1 MNCHNLMPEE
11 ERIIVHKE
19 TERQF
24 TVKSQVNL
32 INNHP
37 YYMRRSSIKISIIL
51 LATFLVMGCKNSE
64 KEENRDEQATKESSQ
79 LDNLPKNEAG
89 NIVKES
95 IEHAG
100 GWDNWNNKKT
110 LTYTK
115 IIQFVNEKGE
125 VEREVEQLH
134 EYKLKPELKV
144 KISWEE
150 DGDKYAIINNSQQA
164 KKYKNGVAL
173 EDEESMNSAWNS
185 SFGSHYVMC
194 MPFKLTDPGTVLKYE
209 GIDTLKNGMIVH
221 AVKTTYEEGAGS
233 AAGKH
238 IWTYYF
244 DKDSY
249 ELAGNFLDYGDGYS
263 YTQYEKI
270 ENKDGIRMNTDRKS
284 FKANSINDI
293 TQLTTNY
300 RNEDIQFDLKMDD
313 AMFEIK

>member
-1 MNCHNLMPEE
+1 
-11 ERIIVHKE
+11 
-19 TERQF
+19 
-24 TVKSQVNL
+24 
-32 INNHP
+32 
-37 YYMRRSSIKISIIL
+37 MRRLPIRISIIL

-64 KEENRDEQATKESSQ
+64 KEEKIEEQVAKESSQ

-100 GWDNWNNKKT
+100 GWENWNNKKT

-115 IIQFVNEKGE
+115 IIQVVNEKGE
-125 VEREVEQLH
+125 VERDIEQLH
-134 EYKLKPELKV
+134 KYKLKPELKV
-144 KISWEE
+144 KITWEE
-150 DGDKYAIINNSQQA
+150 NGDKYAIINNSKQA
-164 KKYKNGVAL
+164 KKYKNGIAL

-185 SFGSHYVMC
+185 SFGSQYVMC

-209 GIDTLKNGMIVH
+209 GIDTLKNGKLVH

-238 IWTYYF
+238 TWTYYF
-244 DKDSY
+244 DKDNY
-249 ELAGNFLDYGDGYS
+249 ELVGNFLDYGDGYS
-263 YTQYEKI
+263 YIQNEKI
-270 ENKDGIRMNTDRKS
+270 EEKDGIRVNTARKS

>member
-1 MNCHNLMPEE
+1 
-11 ERIIVHKE
+11 
-19 TERQF
+19 
-24 TVKSQVNL
+24 
-32 INNHP
+32 
-37 YYMRRSSIKISIIL
+37 MRRSPIRIIIIL

-64 KEENRDEQATKESSQ
+64 KEEKTEEQVAKEISQ
-79 LDNLPKNEAG
+79 LDKLPKNEAG
-89 NIVKES
+89 DIVKQS

-100 GWDNWNNKKT
+100 GWENWNDKKT

-115 IIQFVNEKGE
+115 IIQFVNDNGE

-150 DGDKYAIINNSQQA
+150 DGDKYVIINNSQQA

-173 EDEESMNSAWNS
+173 QDEESMNSAWNS
-185 SFGSHYVMC
+185 SFGSQYVMC

-209 GIDTLKNGMIVH
+209 GIDTLKNGKVVH
-221 AVKTTYEEGAGS
+221 AVKTIYEEGAGS

-238 IWTYYF
+238 TWTYYF

-249 ELAGNFLDYGDGYS
+249 ELVGNFLDYGDGYS
-263 YTQYEKI
+263 YTQNEKM
-270 ENKDGIRMNTDRKS
+270 EEKDGIRMNTARKS

-293 TQLTTNY
+293 TQLTNPTLLSY
-300 RNEDIQFDLKMDD
+300 
-313 AMFEIK
+313 